1 MQVRPGF
8 GPRNNCFLNELGIA
22 LIYPNYRGS
31 SGYGKTYLKMD
42 DGFLR
47 DDARKDIG
55 ALLDW
60 IKSQP
65 DLDPLRSSGRG

>member
-1 MQVRPGF
+1 MSALAILSQ
-8 GPRNNCFLNELGIA
+8 PRK
-22 LIYPNYRGS
+22 R
-31 SGYGKTYLKMD
+31 YGKTYLKMD

-60 IKSQP
+60 IQSQP
-65 DLDPLRSSGRG
+65 DLDPLLSSGRG